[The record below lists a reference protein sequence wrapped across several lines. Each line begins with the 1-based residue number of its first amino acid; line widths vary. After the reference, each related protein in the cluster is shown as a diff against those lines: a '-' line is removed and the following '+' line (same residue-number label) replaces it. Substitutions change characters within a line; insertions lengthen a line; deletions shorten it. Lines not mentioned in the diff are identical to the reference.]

1 MTGVEG
7 YIESAASGLLA
18 GINMSRILMGKEA
31 LTLPDTCMM
40 GAMANYITTAS
51 SKHFQPMNAN
61 FGIMRLEKNVKKSE
75 RKEAYGKQAL
85 EVMASLMGEI
95 ENG

>member
-1 MTGVEG
+1 
-7 YIESAASGLLA
+7 
-18 GINMSRILMGKEA
+18 
-31 LTLPDTCMM
+31 
-40 GAMANYITTAS
+40 
-51 SKHFQPMNAN
+51 
-61 FGIMRLEKNVKKSE
+61 MRLEKNFKKSE

>member
-1 MTGVEG
+1 MAKVV
-7 YIESAASGLLA
+7 
-18 GINMSRILMGKEA
+18 NGKEA

-40 GAMANYITTAS
+40 GAMANYITSAS
-51 SKHFQPMNAN
+51 PKYFQPMNAN
-61 FGIMRLEKNVKKSE
+61 FGIMRLEKNVRKNE

-85 EVMASLMGEI
+85 EVMSSLMGEI